1 MQKINNETCQLQND
15 QCPVCGG
22 TLTNGVCVTCGWI
35 QILFPKEVP
44 VEIEDFNAMREEVAR
59 KIYQEANISKTSL
72 SKVKTELDEVKG
84 KADKLQK
91 SLTAA
96 SGETHSAKKDCD
108 SYRKKLE
115 NADKNI
121 ISLEKKCHDLSTE
134 NQRLTSQSQ
143 TVKSQSQILKN
154 EVSKLKA
161 EIQAKSK
168 NMTPVNGAQIYVT
181 ENEGKY
187 KLYDVAK
194 VVRRSNGTVIGN
206 SGIELYDGC
215 IFDIGDITFKVSVPE
230 FNIDSLIF

>member
-1 MQKINNETCQLQND
+1 MQKTNNKTLQFQND
-15 QCPVCGG
+15 LCPVCGG
-22 TLTNGVCVTCGWI
+22 TLTNGVCSICGWI

-59 KIYQEANISKTSL
+59 KIHQEANISKTSL
-72 SKVKTELDEVKG
+72 SKAKTELAEVKG

-121 ISLEKKCHDLSTE
+121 ISLGKKCHDLNAE
-134 NQRLTSQSQ
+134 NQRLSSQCL
-143 TVKSQSQILKN
+143 TLRN
-154 EVSKLKA
+154 EVTKLKA
-161 EIQAKSK
+161 EIQTQSK
-168 NMTPVNGAQIYVT
+168 NPTLANGAQIYVT
-181 ENEGKY
+181 ENNGKY

-194 VVRRSNGTVIGN
+194 VVRRSNGAVIGN

-230 FNIDSLIF
+230 FNIDNLIL